1 MKYLPRQI
9 YFFFMLTLFY
19 GCESRIENNVL
30 NSSFRGVQLNVPAE
44 NWQTSFL
51 TGNGTHGVMVP
62 GDALMEK
69 QIFCHEALFMPQYP
83 PVSAPDLS
91 SRLPEIRELI
101 LKGKNREAALLM
113 VEEGD
118 KVGIDEMIWTDPLV
132 PACQMELEFLDKSEI
147 SFYERSVNYEN
158 GLVSTKWQ
166 QNNAH
171 YLKEV
176 FASRPDSC
184 IVTRISGSEGS
195 LNLRIRL
202 SQLPIEEEINEQDQK
217 FFKDEL
223 ISKSEANLTAK
234 GKLTFIT
241 EFKKKWESSLKGYS
255 VESVIQSASGVF
267 SVEGD
272 WLHITNADEI
282 LIVSAIEL
290 AYEEPVVEN
299 VEADLEV
306 LLTYGFSELLSRHKN
321 IHKEMFNRFS
331 INIDNDQNSLPANE
345 LQDNSTIGN
354 LNPQLVN
361 QVCQAAR
368 YELISSTGQLP
379 PSLQGI
385 WGGTWLPAWSGDFTL
400 NGNVP
405 SVISSGYNTNFF
417 EINTAYMNYMLG
429 MLDDFRDNASGL
441 YDAPGIFVPSRTSS
455 SGSTYHFFEDE
466 YPHLFW
472 FAGAAWASQVF
483 YDYWQYSGNE
493 KLLKEAIIPFM
504 LESLEFYES
513 ILYKDINGDL
523 HFIPSY
529 SPEVGPKG
537 LHPLAI
543 NATMDVAALKQLIR
557 NLLKLESVGLIVTD
571 KISLWLDIIDRLPDY
586 EISKEGELKEWLYPG
601 YENDNEH
608 RHASHLYPLFYEVDP
623 EFVDNLEL
631 KNAAKKAIENRMEYR
646 RENEGG
652 EMAFGLVQIGL
663 AAAHINDLEHAY
675 ECIDFLCHSYWS
687 KAFTSYHDP
696 GKIFNL
702 DISGGLPALISE
714 MLVQSS
720 QEEIKILPVLP
731 EQWSSGKITGVRTRT
746 KSTID
751 VEWENGRPT
760 YVRILADKS
769 NELILTYKKQS
780 WDLKLKKGEVYEKSF

>member
-1 MKYLPRQI
+1 MKNLEQQI
-9 YFFFMLTLFY
+9 YFFLVFTLLY
-19 GCESRIENNVL
+19 GCLSKTENNVL
-30 NSSFRGVQLNVPAE
+30 DSSFKGVYLNTPAE

-51 TGNGTHGVMVP
+51 TGNGTHGVVVP
-62 GDALMEK
+62 GDALEEK

-83 PVSAPDLS
+83 PASAPNLA
-91 SRLPEIRELI
+91 SRLSEIRELI
-101 LKGKNREAALLM
+101 LSGKNREAALLM
-113 VEEGD
+113 VEEGK

-132 PACQMELEFLDKSEI
+132 PACQMELEFLDKSDI

-158 GLVSTKWQ
+158 CLVSTKWQ

-171 YLKEV
+171 HLKEV

-184 IVTRISGSEGS
+184 IVTRISGPEGS
-195 LNLRIRL
+195 LNIRIRL
-202 SQLPIEEEINEQDQK
+202 SQLPIEEGINEQDQR
-217 FFKDEL
+217 FSKDEV
-223 ISKSEANLTAK
+223 ITKSEENITAE

-241 EFKKKWESSLKGYS
+241 EFKKKWVGSLKGYS
-255 VESVIQSASGVF
+255 VESVVQQSTGEL

-272 WLHITNADEI
+272 WLQIKNADEI
-282 LIVSAIEL
+282 LIVSTIKL
-290 AYEEPVVEN
+290 AYEEPPVEN
-299 VEADLEV
+299 IEANLEA
-306 LLTYGFSELLSRHKN
+306 LLNYGFEELLSRHEK

-331 INIDNDQNSLPANE
+331 IKINSEQNHLPANE
-345 LQDNSTIGN
+345 LLNNSKIGN

-368 YELISSTGQLP
+368 YELISSTGQFP

-405 SVISSGYNTNFF
+405 SAISSGYNTNFF
-417 EINTAYMNYMLG
+417 EVNTAYMNYMLG
-429 MLDDFRDNASGL
+429 MLNNFRENAGGL
-441 YDAPGIFVPSRTSS
+441 FDAPGIFVPSRTSS
-455 SGSTYHFFEDE
+455 SGSTYHYFEDE

-493 KLLKEAIIPFM
+493 RLLKESIIPFM

-513 ILYKDINGDL
+513 ILYKDKNDDL

-529 SPEVGPKG
+529 SPEVGPKD

-557 NLLKLESVGLIVTD
+557 NVLKLESEGLLITE
-571 KISLWLDIIDRLPDY
+571 KISLWSDIINRLPDY
-586 EISKEGELKEWLYPG
+586 EISKQGELKEWIYPG

-631 KNAAKKAIENRMEYR
+631 KNAALKAIEARMEYR
-646 RENEGG
+646 RGNEGG
-652 EMAFGLVQIGL
+652 EMAFGLVQKGL

-675 ECIDFLCHSYWS
+675 ECLDFLCHSYWS
-687 KAFTSYHDP
+687 EAFTSYHDP
-696 GKIFNL
+696 GAIFNV
-702 DISGGLPALISE
+702 DISGGLPALVSE

-720 QEEIKILPVLP
+720 QKEIKILPVLP
-731 EQWSSGKITGVRTRT
+731 EQWPSGKIMGVRTRT

-751 VEWENGRPT
+751 IEWENGQPT
-760 YVRILADKS
+760 YLRILANEA
-769 NELILTYKKQS
+769 NELKVTYKNQS
-780 WDLKLKKGEVYEKSF
+780 WDLILKKDEVYENSF